1 MTPEHADI
9 LGRLADE
16 LDAVLYS
23 AKLPLPPALH
33 IEALTG
39 KIREAR
45 NTIADVVRSETGE
58 DPWAT
63 NQLRG

>member
-1 MTPEHADI
+1 MTPEHADT
-9 LGRLADE
+9 LGRLADG

-23 AKLPLPPALH
+23 AKLPLPPSMH
-33 IEALTG
+33 IEALTC

-45 NTIADVVRSETGE
+45 DTVAEIVRKETGE